1 MLSIGLRVLTSKIN
15 IFQHLIE
22 IMADFLDDE
31 ITTREER
38 FGELEDDCPREKSE
52 LHIRM
57 ARAAMDEYL
66 KTKTSK
72 KANSKP

>member
-1 MLSIGLRVLTSKIN
+1 MLSIESTSKIN

-31 ITTREER
+31 TTIQEEV

-57 ARAAMDEYL
+57 ARAAMHEYL
-66 KTKTSK
+66 KTKSSK
-72 KANSKP
+72 KTNSKP